1 MNDTKK
7 LQVPTSPNALRWSIF
22 LTLMATSP
30 TLLAQGGLQPT
41 PGPAGTPLINNAH
54 GVPVIEIVA
63 PNASGLSHNQFLD
76 YNVGQA
82 GAVLNNALQS
92 GQSQLAG
99 ALAANPQ
106 FQGQAASTI
115 LNEVVSRNA
124 SLIEGPQEIFG
135 RPADYILANSNGI
148 TLNGGSFI
156 NTTRAGFL
164 VGDVQLEDGR
174 VRLLDSMSASA
185 ALTVLGGGQS
195 NDGGALELIAPRIDS
210 KGTLNARDDLQLIAG
225 RNRIDATNGQVV
237 EHLPGTPASIDAS
250 LFGAMHAGRIRVVS
264 TAEGAGV
271 RVGAIAMH
279 GRDGIDIKSAGSLHI
294 GDNGPHGAV
303 LRSSQGDLNLNAS
316 GDLRLQAV
324 TGQGKS
330 IDVNAGQ
337 KLTLDT
343 AAQENIE
350 RERKAWDKKW
360 LFVTTETYESNTTT
374 TQHTLQGTQLKADDR
389 LALKSGGDMQL
400 QAATLQAG
408 GALTLDSAA
417 NLNIEAGKESE
428 RVEEKV
434 RHRKHLWRGDSDSD
448 HYQETAKASDLRGAE
463 LTAKAGGTLKVQG
476 SHLHSEGDMTL
487 AAQQVEITTTAL
499 DKRGTQRDYRGDL
512 VSGSFFGDRE
522 GKDDTARQVAG
533 STITSG
539 ANLNV
544 TAGQVR
550 VKGSTIASEGESVL
564 YSNNGNL
571 AIEAD
576 HNRSSTTEKQSDS
589 KLFGLIGHDRSHSSQ
604 QEKVLASDVSSKSD
618 LRLASAEELR
628 IEGAKVEAGKQ
639 LKIEAKGDL
648 IVESAQA
655 RSESKTDEQQRTLTA
670 HARQTTEADGD
681 KPGSRQY
688 EAGVGY
694 AVVNRHSEQRA
705 TEQVASELKG
715 AAVELHSDAHLQVNG
730 SKVKADTGDLN
741 LQGQQIT
748 LGATRNDQQT
758 DTQTTH
764 SGGSL
769 AVTGGIDRIGSHFE
783 GHHQKENVR
792 ERDSKIQRSELQAG
806 GDVKIGTAK
815 LVTEAARV
823 EAGKALVVEA
833 NEIENRA
840 VQDVHERT
848 QRNDNW
854 RGTLGAS
861 LEYRDLTRPIE
872 RLVLGEEAAR
882 FQQASPEDA
891 MVAPS
896 VGGDMTVEH
905 LKRLENQRRGIA
917 QVSELSG
924 GSVKV
929 QAERIED
936 QGTAW
941 RANQG
946 LLAISANQHHQ
957 RAAVD
962 EQSHGVE
969 QLAFGGDAR
978 VDTSTGQDLNVRAS
992 GKGGSSSSVQDV
1004 RTARVGSLYGQTGI
1018 QVQLG
1023 ADGLYEGSHFNAGNG
1038 DLSITSNGKL
1048 LLTQANDQHN
1058 EHSRQ
1063 TDGNAWARVGNRP
1076 GSTGIETRGYL
1087 DHAERQKQQSKAQV
1101 AQIDAKGKVVLAS
1114 GGDLILEGTRI
1125 GSREAPVAGIELD
1138 SAGLLQ
1144 VKAAHDSQQATGRN
1158 LGGGLEVAAKLGTGK
1173 GGALGGHFANGKLDE
1188 QASQAV
1194 DAHFNTQGKL
1204 LISSRAREDIA
1215 LHLQGLHASASE
1227 IKLHAGNGGMLV
1239 EASGNTEKRDNLDIT
1254 AGAGFRLNSGET
1266 PDKDIRGLHGRV
1278 QVNLDKRDNQTW
1290 NASTLR
1296 AERIELASQGDTR
1309 IEGASL
1315 DAQKVRGD
1323 IGGDLLLASRKDS
1336 VDTLT
1341 VKADGRLSHE
1351 KNPQGYLDAASA
1363 LSGPAAGKVTEK
1375 VGPAL
1380 SKVDPK
1386 LSPTVKVEVSHT
1398 QRDTVAHQARIKG
1411 SEGVELNVGGQARL
1425 VGARIQS
1432 GAGDVDLQAQSVS
1445 RETLTGRDYQRNVSV
1460 DFSNSPVDIGTAIAE
1475 LSKSKGAADGENALD
1490 LGLLRTSGHSRS
1502 EEWVSSVGS
1511 KGGR

>member
-1 MNDTKK
+1 MNDKK
-7 LQVPTSPNALRWSIF
+7 PRKATTPDALRWSIF
-22 LTLMATSP
+22 LTLAAASP
-30 TLLAQGGLQPT
+30 ALLAQGSLQPA
-41 PGPAGTPLINNAH
+41 PGPGGTPLINDAH

-63 PNASGLSHNQFLD
+63 PNASGLSHNQFLN
-76 YNVGQA
+76 YNIGQA
-82 GAVLNNALQS
+82 GAVLNNALQA

-115 LNEVVSRNA
+115 LNEVISRNA

-174 VRLLDSMSASA
+174 VRLLDSRNAHGTLS
-185 ALTVLGGGQS
+185 VLDGGQS

-210 KGTLNARDDLQLIAG
+210 KGTLKTRDDLQLIAG
-225 RNRIDATNGQVV
+225 RNRIDASNGQVL

-250 LFGAMHAGRIRVVS
+250 LFGAMYAGRIRVVS

-271 RVGAIAMH
+271 RIGAIDMH
-279 GRDGIDIKSAGSLHI
+279 GYDGIQVQSAGGLHI
-294 GDNGPHGAV
+294 GDDSTRNAA
-303 LRSSQGDLNLNAS
+303 LRSRKGDLDLSAS

-324 TGQGKS
+324 TGEGKS
-330 IDVNAGQ
+330 INVNAGQ

-343 AAQENIE
+343 TARENIE
-350 RERKAWDKKW
+350 RDRKSWDKKW
-360 LFVTTETYESNTTT
+360 LFVTTETYERNTTET
-374 TQHTLQGTQLKADDR
+374 ERTLTGTHLQADDR
-389 LALKSGGDMQL
+389 LALKSGDDMQL
-400 QAATLQAG
+400 VAATLKAG
-408 GALTLDSAA
+408 GELNLDSAT
-417 NLNIEAGKESE
+417 NLSIEAGKQSR
-428 RVEEKV
+428 RVEEQV

-448 HYQETAKASDLRGAE
+448 QYQQTAKPSDLQGGE
-463 LTAKAGGTLKVQG
+463 LIAKAGEALKVQG
-476 SHLHSEGDMTL
+476 SRMHSEGDMAL
-487 AAQQVEITTTAL
+487 SASQVDIATTAL
-499 DKRGTQRDYRGDL
+499 EARGTQRDYRGDL

-522 GKDDTARQVAG
+522 GKDNTAQQVAG
-533 STITSG
+533 SVITSG

-564 YSNNGNL
+564 YGDKGKL
-571 AIEAD
+571 VIEAD
-576 HNRSSTTEKQSDS
+576 HSRSSTTDKQSDS
-589 KLFGLIGHDRSHSSQ
+589 KLFGLIGHDRSHSAN

-628 IEGAKVEAGKQ
+628 IQGAKVEAGRQ

-655 RSESKTDEQQRTLTA
+655 RSDSKTDTQQRSLTA
-670 HARQTTEADGD
+670 SARQTANAKDD

-694 AVVNRHSEQRA
+694 AVVSTHSQQRV
-705 TEQVASELKG
+705 TEQVGSELKG
-715 AAVELHSDAHLQVNG
+715 GSVELQSGAHLQVNG
-730 SKVKADTGDLN
+730 SKVTATTGDLA
-741 LQGQQIT
+741 LQGQRIT
-748 LGATRNDQQT
+748 LGATHNDHQT
-758 DTQTTH
+758 DTQSTD

-769 AVTGGIDRIGSHFE
+769 VVTGGIDRIGSLFE
-783 GHHQKENVR
+783 GHHQKETVR
-792 ERDSKIQRSELQAG
+792 ERDSKVQRSELQAG
-806 GDVKIGTAK
+806 GDVKIDTGT

-823 EAGKALVVEA
+823 DAGKALLVKA
-833 NEIENRA
+833 KEIENRA
-840 VQDVHERT
+840 VQDVHERE

-872 RLVLGEEAAR
+872 RLILGEEAAR

-891 MVAPS
+891 MAAPS
-896 VGGDMTVEH
+896 VGGDMTVDH

-924 GSVKV
+924 ASVKV
-929 QAERIED
+929 EAERIDD

-941 RANQG
+941 RANEG
-946 LLAISANQHHQ
+946 LLAITANQHHQ

-962 EQSHGVE
+962 EQSRLVE
-969 QLAFGGDAR
+969 QLAVGGDMR
-978 VDTSTGQDLNVRAS
+978 VDTSTGNDLNVRAS
-992 GKGGSSSSVQDV
+992 AKGGSSNSEDST
-1004 RTARVGSLYGQTGI
+1004 RNARVGSLYGQTGI

-1023 ADGLYEGSHFNAGNG
+1023 ADGLYEGTRINAGNG

-1048 LLTQANDQHN
+1048 LLSAAHDQRS
-1058 EHSRQ
+1058 EHQRQ
-1063 TDGNAWARVGNRP
+1063 TDGNAWAKVGNRP
-1076 GSTGIETRGYL
+1076 GSTGVEGRGYL
-1087 DHAERQKQQSKAQV
+1087 DLTELQRQESKAQV
-1101 AQIDAKGKVVLAS
+1101 GQIDAKGKVLLSS
-1114 GGDLILEGTRI
+1114 GADLILEGTRI
-1125 GSREAPVAGIELD
+1125 GSREAPTGGIELD

-1144 VKAAHDSQQATGRN
+1144 VKAAHDSQQASGHN
-1158 LGGGLEVAAKLGTGK
+1158 LGGGLELAAKFGTGK
-1173 GGALGGHFANGKLDE
+1173 GGALGGHFANGKLNE
-1188 QASQAV
+1188 KASQAV
-1194 DAHFNTQGKL
+1194 DARFDTQGTL
-1204 LISSRAREDIA
+1204 QISSRARDDIA
-1215 LHLQGLHASASE
+1215 LHLQGLQASAAQ
-1227 IKLHAGNGGMLV
+1227 IKLEASKGGMLV
-1239 EASGNTEKRDNLDIT
+1239 EASSDKEQRDNLEIT
-1254 AGAGFRLNSGET
+1254 AGAGFRLNRGET

-1296 AERIELASQGDTR
+1296 ADRIELASQGDTR

-1315 DAQKVRGD
+1315 DADRIRGD
-1323 IGGDLLLASRKDS
+1323 IGGDLLLASRKDR
-1336 VDTLT
+1336 VDTLV
-1341 VKADGRLSHE
+1341 VKADARLSHE
-1351 KNPQGYLDAASA
+1351 KNPQGYLDAAGA

-1375 VGPAL
+1375 VGPTL

-1398 QRDTVAHQARIKG
+1398 QRDTVAHQATLKG
-1411 SEGVELNVGGQARL
+1411 NEGVELKVGGQARL

-1432 GAGDVDLQAQSVS
+1432 SAGDVDLQAQSVS

-1460 DFSNSPVDIGTAIAE
+1460 DFSNSPVDMGTAIAE

-1502 EEWVSSVGS
+1502 EEWVSNVGS
-1511 KGGR
+1511 KGAR